1 MPNEDNKTWE
11 YNHGEKPLKAPFI
24 IYIDLE
30 FLLEI
35 IRSCQDMLEI
45 SYTERK
51 AKHTPSSWA
60 MVMRCLFDE
69 TKRNLIITETY

>member
-1 MPNEDNKTWE
+1 
-11 YNHGEKPLKAPFI
+11 
-24 IYIDLE
+24 
-30 FLLEI
+30 
-35 IRSCQDMLEI
+35 MLEI